1 MPSDDPNDRT
11 SPAQFPGFHAN
22 ADDTPRDAAGAPILG
37 ENPRR
42 EPPPAWTIAP
52 ETEPLDPP
60 AATRDGR
67 NLGKAAVAVGLAAA
81 LGAGVLLARSGGSA
95 TGPSRPTSEAAAM
108 AAAKPMN
115 VEVAAATPAPA
126 PPPSSEKLEVLT
138 PSAGVATST
147 QRYAERDGSQRFS
160 PPPEP
165 APREPPRLDL
175 APPPPREV
183 AQAPVARDAD
193 AVAPAPLRTGYDCR
207 DAPTR
212 AREMVCRD
220 GRLAAMDRQM
230 KQAYAA
236 ALASGVRRDALA
248 ADQDDWLEVREEA
261 ASYSRRA
268 VADLYRQR
276 IDELEAIARGR

>member
-11 SPAQFPGFHAN
+11 PQAQFPGFQAN
-22 ADDTPRDAAGAPILG
+22 ADDTPRDAAGAPIS
-37 ENPRR
+37 EANPQR
-42 EPPPAWTIAP
+42 EPAPGWVGAPEIAP
-52 ETEPLDPP
+52 LAPP
-60 AATRDGR
+60 SATRGGR
-67 NLGKAAVAVGLAAA
+67 NLGKAAVAVGLAAV
-81 LGAGVLLARSGGSA
+81 LGAGVILARTGGS
-95 TGPSRPTSEAAAM
+95 TSGPSRPASEAAAM
-108 AAAKPMN
+108 AAAEPMN

-126 PPPSSEKLEVLT
+126 PPPSSEKLEVLP
-138 PSAGVATST
+138 PSVSVAAST
-147 QRYAERDGSQRFS
+147 QRYAKRDGSQGFS

-165 APREPPRLDL
+165 APRETPRLDL
-175 APPPPREV
+175 APPPPQEV

-230 KQAYAA
+230 KQAYGA

-248 ADQDDWLEVREEA
+248 ADQEDWLEVREEA

>member
-1 MPSDDPNDRT
+1 MPSDDPKDRT
-11 SPAQFPGFHAN
+11 LPAEFPGFQAN
-22 ADDTPRDAAGAPILG
+22 ADDTPRDAAGAPISG
-37 ENPRR
+37 ANPRR
-42 EPPPAWTIAP
+42 EPPPVWTIAP
-52 ETEPLDPP
+52 EIEPPDPP
-60 AATRDGR
+60 TAPRDRR
-67 NLGKAAVAVGLAAA
+67 NLGKVAVAVGLAAV
-81 LGAGVLLARSGGSA
+81 LGVGVILARTGGSA
-95 TGPSRPTSEAAAM
+95 PGPSRPTSEAAAM
-108 AAAKPMN
+108 AAAEPMN
-115 VEVAAATPAPA
+115 VEVAAANPAPA
-126 PPPSSEKLEVLT
+126 APPSSEKLEVLP
-138 PSAGVATST
+138 PSDGASPA
-147 QRYAERDGSQRFS
+147 QRYAERAGSQRFS
-160 PPPEP
+160 PAPEP
-165 APREPPRLDL
+165 APRETPRLDL

-193 AVAPAPLRTGYDCR
+193 AVAVASLRTGYDCG

>member
-1 MPSDDPNDRT
+1 MPADDPNGRT
-11 SPAQFPGFHAN
+11 PPDHLPGFQAY
-22 ADDTPRDAAGAPILG
+22 ADDTPRDDAGDPILG
-37 ENPRR
+37 PDPRR
-42 EPPPAWTIAP
+42 EPPPAWATPP
-52 ETEPLDPP
+52 EIDPLGPP
-60 AATRDGR
+60 AAARGGR
-67 NLGKAAVAVGLAAA
+67 NLGKAAVAVGLAVA
-81 LGAGVLLARSGGSA
+81 LGAGVILARTGGSSP
-95 TGPSRPTSEAAAM
+95 TPSRPTSEAAAM
-108 AAAKPMN
+108 AAAEPMN
-115 VEVAAATPAPA
+115 VEVAAATPAPP

-138 PSAGVATST
+138 PSVGAAAPARPYGRRAGSFP
-147 QRYAERDGSQRFS
+147 FS

-165 APREPPRLDL
+165 APREPPRLDI
-175 APPPPREV
+175 APPPPREM

-193 AVAPAPLRTGYDCR
+193 TLAAAPLRTGYDCR

-230 KQAYAA
+230 KEAYAA